1 MGYAAH
7 VARSYDQYCGL
18 AAALD
23 VLGERWTLLVLR
35 DLSLGPKRYRD
46 LLDALPGIG
55 TNLLAARL
63 KSLEEAG
70 VIRRATLPPPA
81 GVQVYEL
88 TVRGEALRPTLEGL
102 ALWGLELLPEE
113 VGDRRFRPAW
123 AAACMR
129 AGAEPGAVADLA
141 GTFLFEVAGEQFHI
155 TAAHGELDVRDGPPP
170 APADVRLR
178 MDRPTYLGLGT
189 RQLAPAEAV
198 RSGALELEGD
208 IGLLDALIAAFH
220 LPARAE
226 RSVSA
231 TPA

>member
-1 MGYAAH
+1 M
-7 VARSYDQYCGL
+7 ARSYDQYCGL

-70 VIRRATLPPPA
+70 VVRRVTLPPPA

-88 TVRGEALRPTLEGL
+88 TARGEALRPMLEGL
-102 ALWGLELLPEE
+102 ALWGLELLPDE
-113 VGDRRFRPAW
+113 VGERRFRPAW

-129 AGAEPGAVADLA
+129 GGVEPGAAADLA
-141 GTFLFEVAGEQFHI
+141 GTYLFEVDGEQFHL
-155 TAAHGELDVRDGPPP
+155 TAADGELDVRDGPPP
-170 APADVRLR
+170 GSPDVRVRMDLPTYLELGTRRLAPADAVTSGVVELDGDLARL
-178 MDRPTYLGLGT
+178 
-189 RQLAPAEAV
+189 EA
-198 RSGALELEGD
+198 
-208 IGLLDALIAAFH
+208 LLAAFH
-220 LPARAE
+220 LPARVP
-226 RSVSA
+226 SP
-231 TPA
+231 T